1 MSKSDLNNAFQA
13 SKGYIVRPC
22 LNMVVVVVNS
32 SRVSLRQRAGTVGK
46 RTYSVTMRA

>member
-22 LNMVVVVVNS
+22 LNMVVVVNS

-46 RTYSVTMRA
+46 RTYSVTMRI